1 MNTFDTHICSN
12 PYSSLRPDNKS
23 GKLQSHHF
31 QRLAIVYIRQ
41 STPRQVI
48 ENRESRELQYRLVDH
63 AVELGW
69 RPDRVVVI
77 DDDLGQSAT
86 SAEHRKGFQH
96 LIAEVGLNH
105 VGLVLGIELSRLS
118 RCCKDW
124 HQLLELCG
132 VFRTLL
138 ADGDRLYDPCDYSDR
153 LLLGLSGLMSEAELH
168 VLRNRMDRG
177 LRNKAARGE
186 LHSHMAIGYVRAP
199 SGEVAL
205 DPDEQARSAVQFVF
219 EKFEELGSGR
229 QLIRYLVDHEIRLPV
244 RPHHGPNRGQ
254 LEWHLASPATV
265 YRMLRHPIYAGT
277 YTYGRY
283 CIDPCRKKSGRP
295 HAGRVQMP
303 MDQWQVL
310 INNRLPAYISWEQF
324 LANQHR
330 LQGNH
335 AGFETPGAPREGS
348 ALLGGVVRCGKCGWR
363 MYVAYLRKNVG
374 RYVCTRHASGVNRC
388 PGQNLAA
395 QVVDDLISRQLLAA
409 ITPAAIELSLK
420 AEEDLRREY
429 RRLSEHWR
437 QKLERAHYKVDR
449 ARRQYD
455 ATEPENRLVVRELE
469 RLWDQALID
478 EQKAKEEYA
487 RFEAEW
493 VGGLSE
499 QDQEDIRRLCSDI
512 PALWNSPLT
521 RNQDRQAIVR
531 QLIDHVD
538 VAVQDDSEFV
548 DVTVHWAGGFV
559 SQHQTVRSVGKYE
572 QLRDYDRLRAR
583 VCELR
588 DAGHTN
594 RRIADIL
601 NVEGFHTTNRDQRF
615 DAALVQ
621 RLAGHCGSANRMSHT
636 TNARELLKEHEWW
649 MVGLARAVGV
659 PCSTLRHWCYHGWV
673 HTRVLN
679 WKGRRRIA
687 WADND
692 ELARLRRLRAQP
704 RGDSAACYPSALTQ
718 PKPRPKMK

>member
-1 MNTFDTHICSN
+1 MNTLDTHIRAN
-12 PYSSLRPDNKS
+12 PYGNVRPDDHS

-31 QRLAIVYIRQ
+31 QRLAVVYIRQ

-63 AVELGW
+63 AIELGW
-69 RPDRVVVI
+69 RSDRVIVI
-77 DDDLGQSAT
+77 DDDLGQSGA
-86 SAEHRKGFQH
+86 SAKHRKGFQQ

-105 VGLVLGIELSRLS
+105 VGLVLGIEMSRLS
-118 RCCKDW
+118 RSCKDW

-168 VLRNRMDRG
+168 ILRSRMDRG

-186 LHSHMAIGYVRAP
+186 LLSHMAIGYVRSS
-199 SGEVAL
+199 SGEVAF
-205 DPDEQARSAVQFVF
+205 DPDEQARSVVRLIF

-229 QLIRYLVDHEIRLPV
+229 QLIRYLLDHEIRLPV

-254 LEWHLASPATV
+254 LEWHLSSPATV

-277 YTYGRY
+277 YTYGRFS
-283 CIDPCRKKSGRP
+283 IDPRRKKPGHP
-295 HAGRVQMP
+295 NAGRVQVP

-310 INNRLPAYISWEQF
+310 MNNRLPAYINWEQF
-324 LANQHR
+324 LANQQR
-330 LQGNH
+330 LKGNR

-363 MYVAYLRKNVG
+363 MYVAYLRKDKA
-374 RYVCTRHASGVNRC
+374 RYVCKHHALGANRC
-388 PGQNLAA
+388 EGQDLAA
-395 QVVDDLISRQLLAA
+395 RVVDDLIGRQLVVA

-420 AEEDLRREY
+420 TEEDIRREY
-429 RRLSEHWR
+429 QRLSEHWQQR
-437 QKLERAHYKVDR
+437 LERSRYKTDR

-455 ATEPENRLVVRELE
+455 TTEPENRLVARELE

-478 EQKAKEEYA
+478 EQKAKEEYT

-493 VGGLSE
+493 SGGLSE

-512 PALWNSPLT
+512 PALWKSPST
-521 RNQDRQAIVR
+521 RNQERQAIVR

-538 VAVQDDSEFV
+538 LTVQDNSEFV
-548 DVTVHWAGGFV
+548 DVAIRWAGGFV
-559 SQHQTVRSVGKYE
+559 SQHQTVRAVGKYE

-588 DAGHTN
+588 NAGYTN
-594 RRIADIL
+594 RSIADTL
-601 NVEGFHTTNRDQRF
+601 NAEGFHTPKCDQQF
-615 DAALVQ
+615 DAFVVQ
-621 RLAGHCGSANRMSHT
+621 RLASHCGSPNRMSQT
-636 TNARELLKEHEWW
+636 TSAGELLQEHEW
-649 MVGLARAVGV
+649 
-659 PCSTLRHWCYHGWV
+659 
-673 HTRVLN
+673 
-679 WKGRRRIA
+679 
-687 WADND
+687 
-692 ELARLRRLRAQP
+692 P
-704 RGDSAACYPSALTQ
+704 RGSPCARPWALVRGSPGAKLTLEVSF
-718 PKPRPKMK
+718 PGNRKHLPIVTLKRVA